1 MEDKLGINNPEFKI
15 ILDSKWNKGDILSN
29 ELIILEKPKRK
40 WYKAL
45 LEFISFRYY
54 IAPREY
60 KVKLL
65 NESKKD

>member
-1 MEDKLGINNPEFKI
+1 MTLQEFKI
-15 ILDSKWNKGDILSN
+15 ILDSKWNKGDVFCN
-29 ELIILEKPKRK
+29 ELIVLEKPKRK

-54 IAPREY
+54 IAPWEY